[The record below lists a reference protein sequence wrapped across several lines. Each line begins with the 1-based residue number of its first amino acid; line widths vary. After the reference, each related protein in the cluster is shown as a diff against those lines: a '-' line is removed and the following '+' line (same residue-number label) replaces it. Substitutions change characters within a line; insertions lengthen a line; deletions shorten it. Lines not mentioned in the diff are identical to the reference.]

1 MGRRDDGKE
10 VPGKVTHELGMM
22 VNTCN
27 PSTLQAGRLEV
38 HQFEVNMRYTTP
50 SQMNEKEKEKEG
62 VVQGGKG
69 GEPRIHSE
77 YQVKDLDLELKR
89 GKTQARLENS
99 AYAARTQGTQPS
111 SNINCKGTVVTY
123 GKGLQQ

>member
-1 MGRRDDGKE
+1 MKIFIIERKYVRLVGVGKC
-10 VPGKVTHELGMM
+10 LGGW
-22 VNTCN
+22 C
-27 PSTLQAGRLEV
+27 R
-38 HQFEVNMRYTTP
+38 
-50 SQMNEKEKEKEG
+50 EG
-62 VVQGGKG
+62 G

-111 SNINCKGTVVTY
+111 STMNCKGTVVTY